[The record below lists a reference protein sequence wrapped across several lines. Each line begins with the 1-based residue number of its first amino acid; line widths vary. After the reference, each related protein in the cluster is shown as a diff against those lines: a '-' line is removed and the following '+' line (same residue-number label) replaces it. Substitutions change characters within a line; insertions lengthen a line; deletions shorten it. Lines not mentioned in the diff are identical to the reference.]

1 MRYLC
6 GHGRAFKLGAVAIVG
21 AMVAGAASAEESS
34 SATGGGNAAAEC
46 ARSGVLF
53 VGPGL
58 TYSVMSCGMFAGVTL
73 SINCHEG
80 SSSTIELWSE
90 WFGMGMSEAESM
102 SFY

>member
-6 GHGRAFKLGAVAIVG
+6 EHGRALSCGVADIEG
-21 AMVAGAASAEESS
+21 GIVAGAAVADGSAGELSS
-34 SATGGGNAAAEC
+34 GACDGAIR
-46 ARSGVLF
+46 ARNGLSL

-58 TYSVMSCGMFAGVTL
+58 INSVMSCGMFAGVTL

-90 WFGMGMSEAESM
+90 WSGTGMLEADSM
-102 SFY
+102 SF